1 MKEHFVSKKDVK
13 KYDLVPFV
21 QIDRFG
27 RYKIPKY
34 LSRKLSNII
43 SQILSGFVCVRR
55 DVGIMTSSGR
65 TIRPMIKNTI
75 DDVPRLLLNPN
86 EELKKMLDEIQQDLD
101 KDLVRNR
108 TIKIWNIKNKMK

>member
-1 MKEHFVSKKDVK
+1 
-13 KYDLVPFV
+13 
-21 QIDRFG
+21 
-27 RYKIPKY
+27 
-34 LSRKLSNII
+34 
-43 SQILSGFVCVRR
+43 
-55 DVGIMTSSGR
+55 MTSSGR